1 MRVRGGGAGRTIQ
14 TTTTMRVK
22 EHKAKTRTNDS
33 SNRRK
38 MIPQREEQHSREQRE
53 AQVVVDDDSRR
64 RNERNEDASRGA
76 SSSQRTD
83 AATFAGSALQ
93 IRDDYYVDAKWNTN
107 DTRRAV
113 GRGEGDIASDEEEF
127 TFRSASVGESVRSE
141 LENARRAS
149 ASTIAEAAMMMASTS
164 TSSRV
169 QHQHQQREHKTGA
182 VDVIRR
188 DVDDTIDDTVANLLE
203 MIENERLKSSA
214 YEKNLEK
221 TEKAYLETKKE
232 SEEIAERLTGAAN
245 IISEL
250 KSALVHAMREHHD
263 DEKFED
269 DVNDAVTETRL
280 LRRGGSGSDLSNSVE
295 AVGARRWEAKL
306 RRTVS
311 SALERFTSEARGV
324 PNGDALYRAAK
335 EALDP
340 VVASAIAGVV
350 DEVEIASG
358 KKNKKKKE
366 DKDYFRT
373 NDDVNE
379 SYSLD
384 GDDDDDD
391 DDDDDPTNRS
401 REHEQDINAL
411 DGRAKLV
418 AWMQMEKAKR
428 KRLTRKLLK
437 TKDELAKSEASRMA
451 ATRRWLEA
459 ASQLESERGSQFTQS
474 VAGDGMGSSSDEEG
488 FFDDEDESEDDQ
500 GLTPRSVES
509 RRTDPG
515 QRRARARKTQS
526 LDGSGDA
533 ALFFTQTPTSP
544 SSNKGV
550 RRRKSKSASASLV
563 DPSSPS
569 KNYGTFSPFSPGS
582 GSVPKSALSKRSSN
596 SNRKSQ
602 NRKSR
607 LGFEDRIDEEDERDE
622 DEDENR
628 SAGVRSLDV
637 SAEIQKT
644 IQTVTG
650 NPTFRD
656 VVRMIAATV
665 EQFAA
670 SPTFELVWPICFITF
685 LVFWRSSVIAFH
697 ANTAIEQQQQQRQ
710 QQQQQQQQQRILHP
724 RVTRARTPPPPLLL
738 EEKQQREEGH
748 RRPTAHGA
756 AEKKEDAPE
765 EPPLEK
771 APLPTSRDSSWKAEA
786 VPDGEGENDPENEKN
801 TIKRMTSSK
810 KNNKTS
816 NENEE
821 NDVTVVVDGRTS
833 SSSLTFDAVLA
844 SIKRFSL
851 ESDFELDL
859 IRQRRFLHETP
870 ELMWNE
876 RETASFIKKELEKLG
891 IVYEDAAEPGI
902 LARIPLDGDDDDDG
916 EGEGGN
922 GSGESTTTKKNKI
935 AVLLRADMDA
945 LPVTEETNL
954 EFKSKNE
961 GKMHACGHDGHVTML
976 LGAAKLIKKVLESG
990 EEILP
995 DEARRGKVVYLLFQ
1009 PAEEGGAGA
1018 KKMLESKTMRD
1029 MKIRP
1034 STAFALHNWPYAET
1048 PSGSFG
1054 TRGGTIMAGA
1064 GTFEIT
1070 VTGRGGHAAVPHK
1083 NVDAVVCGAKIVT
1096 DVQTIVSRKTS
1107 ALDSVVVTISTFHA
1121 GTVSNVMPDE
1131 AKLTGT
1137 LRSLQPETFR
1147 WAMDEL
1153 SRVAN
1158 AVGLANGCEVEVSFA
1173 SREVYPPTVN
1183 DAKAAEFAK
1192 RVARE
1197 IFGKEE
1203 GKVLDVAPVMPAEDF
1218 SFFANEYPSV
1228 MNWIGSYNL
1237 DIGAVHPLH
1246 SAKFILDESILKNGA
1261 AAHAGYAL
1269 GFLALNSTKF

>member
-1 MRVRGGGAGRTIQ
+1 MSKNSSSNDSKHQQKRTDDSIFATRESLRLVRQQSEGRETREDEMVQRMQVRGGGTARTIQ
-14 TTTTMRVK
+14 TTTMRVK

-53 AQVVVDDDSRR
+53 AARVREEEVDDDAV
-64 RNERNEDASRGA
+64 NKDASRGA

-107 DTRRAV
+107 DTHRAV

-250 KSALVHAMREHHD
+250 KGALVHAMREHRD

-295 AVGARRWEAKL
+295 AVGARLWEAKL

-366 DKDYFRT
+366 DKDYFTT

-384 GDDDDDD
+384 DVDDDDDD
-391 DDDDDPTNRS
+391 DEDDPTNRS

-474 VAGDGMGSSSDEEG
+474 IAGDGMGSSSDEEG

-500 GLTPRSVES
+500 GFTPRSVES

-622 DEDENR
+622 EDDENR

-650 NPTFRD
+650 NRTFRN

-697 ANTAIEQQQQQRQ
+697 ANTAIEQQHM
-710 QQQQQQQQQRILHP
+710 QQQQQQQQRILHP
-724 RVTRARTPPPPLLL
+724 RVTRAPTPPPPLLL

-748 RRPTAHGA
+748 RRPTAHVLSDEYKRQQAGPLFFA

-771 APLPTSRDSSWKAEA
+771 APLPTSRDVS
-786 VPDGEGENDPENEKN
+786 PPPFPPPPRTQEN
-801 TIKRMTSSK
+801 
-810 KNNKTS
+810 
-816 NENEE
+816 
-821 NDVTVVVDGRTS
+821 
-833 SSSLTFDAVLA
+833 A
-844 SIKRFSL
+844 
-851 ESDFELDL
+851 
-859 IRQRRFLHETP
+859 
-870 ELMWNE
+870 
-876 RETASFIKKELEKLG
+876 KKEL
-891 IVYEDAAEPGI
+891 
-902 LARIPLDGDDDDDG
+902 
-916 EGEGGN
+916 
-922 GSGESTTTKKNKI
+922 
-935 AVLLRADMDA
+935 
-945 LPVTEETNL
+945 
-954 EFKSKNE
+954 
-961 GKMHACGHDGHVTML
+961 
-976 LGAAKLIKKVLESG
+976 
-990 EEILP
+990 
-995 DEARRGKVVYLLFQ
+995 
-1009 PAEEGGAGA
+1009 
-1018 KKMLESKTMRD
+1018 
-1029 MKIRP
+1029 
-1034 STAFALHNWPYAET
+1034 
-1048 PSGSFG
+1048 
-1054 TRGGTIMAGA
+1054 
-1064 GTFEIT
+1064 
-1070 VTGRGGHAAVPHK
+1070 
-1083 NVDAVVCGAKIVT
+1083 
-1096 DVQTIVSRKTS
+1096 
-1107 ALDSVVVTISTFHA
+1107 
-1121 GTVSNVMPDE
+1121 
-1131 AKLTGT
+1131 
-1137 LRSLQPETFR
+1137 
-1147 WAMDEL
+1147 
-1153 SRVAN
+1153 
-1158 AVGLANGCEVEVSFA
+1158 
-1173 SREVYPPTVN
+1173 
-1183 DAKAAEFAK
+1183 
-1192 RVARE
+1192 
-1197 IFGKEE
+1197 
-1203 GKVLDVAPVMPAEDF
+1203 
-1218 SFFANEYPSV
+1218 
-1228 MNWIGSYNL
+1228 
-1237 DIGAVHPLH
+1237 
-1246 SAKFILDESILKNGA
+1246 
-1261 AAHAGYAL
+1261 
-1269 GFLALNSTKF
+1269 

>member
-1 MRVRGGGAGRTIQ
+1 MMSKNSSSNDSKHQQKRTDDSIFATRESLRLVRQQSEGRETREDEMVQRMQVRGGGTARTIQ
-14 TTTTMRVK
+14 TTTMRVK

-53 AQVVVDDDSRR
+53 AARVREEEVDDDAV
-64 RNERNEDASRGA
+64 NKDASRGA

-107 DTRRAV
+107 DTHRAV

-250 KSALVHAMREHHD
+250 KGALVHAMREHRD

-295 AVGARRWEAKL
+295 AVGARLWEAKL

-366 DKDYFRT
+366 DKDYFTT

-384 GDDDDDD
+384 DVDDDDDD
-391 DDDDDPTNRS
+391 DEDDPTNRS

-474 VAGDGMGSSSDEEG
+474 IAGDGMGSSSDEEG

-500 GLTPRSVES
+500 GFTPRSVES

-622 DEDENR
+622 EDDENR

-650 NPTFRD
+650 NRTFRN

-697 ANTAIEQQQQQRQ
+697 ANTAIEQQHM
-710 QQQQQQQQQRILHP
+710 QQQQQQQQRILHP
-724 RVTRARTPPPPLLL
+724 RVTRAPTPPPPFLL

-748 RRPTAHGA
+748 RRPTAHVLSDEYKRQQAGPLFFA

-771 APLPTSRDSSWKAEA
+771 APLPTSRDVS
-786 VPDGEGENDPENEKN
+786 PPPFPPPPRTQEN
-801 TIKRMTSSK
+801 
-810 KNNKTS
+810 
-816 NENEE
+816 
-821 NDVTVVVDGRTS
+821 
-833 SSSLTFDAVLA
+833 A
-844 SIKRFSL
+844 
-851 ESDFELDL
+851 
-859 IRQRRFLHETP
+859 
-870 ELMWNE
+870 
-876 RETASFIKKELEKLG
+876 KKEL
-891 IVYEDAAEPGI
+891 
-902 LARIPLDGDDDDDG
+902 
-916 EGEGGN
+916 
-922 GSGESTTTKKNKI
+922 
-935 AVLLRADMDA
+935 
-945 LPVTEETNL
+945 
-954 EFKSKNE
+954 
-961 GKMHACGHDGHVTML
+961 
-976 LGAAKLIKKVLESG
+976 
-990 EEILP
+990 
-995 DEARRGKVVYLLFQ
+995 
-1009 PAEEGGAGA
+1009 
-1018 KKMLESKTMRD
+1018 
-1029 MKIRP
+1029 
-1034 STAFALHNWPYAET
+1034 
-1048 PSGSFG
+1048 
-1054 TRGGTIMAGA
+1054 
-1064 GTFEIT
+1064 
-1070 VTGRGGHAAVPHK
+1070 
-1083 NVDAVVCGAKIVT
+1083 
-1096 DVQTIVSRKTS
+1096 
-1107 ALDSVVVTISTFHA
+1107 
-1121 GTVSNVMPDE
+1121 
-1131 AKLTGT
+1131 
-1137 LRSLQPETFR
+1137 
-1147 WAMDEL
+1147 
-1153 SRVAN
+1153 
-1158 AVGLANGCEVEVSFA
+1158 
-1173 SREVYPPTVN
+1173 
-1183 DAKAAEFAK
+1183 
-1192 RVARE
+1192 
-1197 IFGKEE
+1197 
-1203 GKVLDVAPVMPAEDF
+1203 
-1218 SFFANEYPSV
+1218 
-1228 MNWIGSYNL
+1228 
-1237 DIGAVHPLH
+1237 
-1246 SAKFILDESILKNGA
+1246 
-1261 AAHAGYAL
+1261 
-1269 GFLALNSTKF
+1269 

>member
-1 MRVRGGGAGRTIQ
+1 MMSKNSSSNDSKHQQKRTDDSIFATRESLRLVRQQSEGRETREDEMVQRMQVRGGGTARTIQ
-14 TTTTMRVK
+14 TTTMRVK

-53 AQVVVDDDSRR
+53 AARVREEEVDDDAV
-64 RNERNEDASRGA
+64 NKDASRGA

-107 DTRRAV
+107 DTHRAV

-250 KSALVHAMREHHD
+250 KGALVHAMREHRD

-295 AVGARRWEAKL
+295 AVGARLWEAKL

-366 DKDYFRT
+366 DKDYFTT

-384 GDDDDDD
+384 DVDDDDDD
-391 DDDDDPTNRS
+391 DEDDPTNRS

-474 VAGDGMGSSSDEEG
+474 IAGDGMGSSSDEEG

-500 GLTPRSVES
+500 GFTPRSVES

-622 DEDENR
+622 EDDENR

-650 NPTFRD
+650 NRTFRN

-697 ANTAIEQQQQQRQ
+697 ANTAIEQQHM
-710 QQQQQQQQQRILHP
+710 QQQQQQQQRILHP
-724 RVTRARTPPPPLLL
+724 RVTRAPTPPPPLLL

-748 RRPTAHGA
+748 RRPTAHVLSDEYKRQQAGPLFFA

-771 APLPTSRDSSWKAEA
+771 APLPTSRDVS
-786 VPDGEGENDPENEKN
+786 PPPFPPPPRTQEN
-801 TIKRMTSSK
+801 
-810 KNNKTS
+810 
-816 NENEE
+816 
-821 NDVTVVVDGRTS
+821 
-833 SSSLTFDAVLA
+833 A
-844 SIKRFSL
+844 
-851 ESDFELDL
+851 
-859 IRQRRFLHETP
+859 
-870 ELMWNE
+870 
-876 RETASFIKKELEKLG
+876 KKEL
-891 IVYEDAAEPGI
+891 
-902 LARIPLDGDDDDDG
+902 
-916 EGEGGN
+916 
-922 GSGESTTTKKNKI
+922 
-935 AVLLRADMDA
+935 
-945 LPVTEETNL
+945 
-954 EFKSKNE
+954 
-961 GKMHACGHDGHVTML
+961 
-976 LGAAKLIKKVLESG
+976 
-990 EEILP
+990 
-995 DEARRGKVVYLLFQ
+995 
-1009 PAEEGGAGA
+1009 
-1018 KKMLESKTMRD
+1018 
-1029 MKIRP
+1029 
-1034 STAFALHNWPYAET
+1034 
-1048 PSGSFG
+1048 
-1054 TRGGTIMAGA
+1054 
-1064 GTFEIT
+1064 
-1070 VTGRGGHAAVPHK
+1070 
-1083 NVDAVVCGAKIVT
+1083 
-1096 DVQTIVSRKTS
+1096 
-1107 ALDSVVVTISTFHA
+1107 
-1121 GTVSNVMPDE
+1121 
-1131 AKLTGT
+1131 
-1137 LRSLQPETFR
+1137 
-1147 WAMDEL
+1147 
-1153 SRVAN
+1153 
-1158 AVGLANGCEVEVSFA
+1158 
-1173 SREVYPPTVN
+1173 
-1183 DAKAAEFAK
+1183 
-1192 RVARE
+1192 
-1197 IFGKEE
+1197 
-1203 GKVLDVAPVMPAEDF
+1203 
-1218 SFFANEYPSV
+1218 
-1228 MNWIGSYNL
+1228 
-1237 DIGAVHPLH
+1237 
-1246 SAKFILDESILKNGA
+1246 
-1261 AAHAGYAL
+1261 
-1269 GFLALNSTKF
+1269 

>member
-1 MRVRGGGAGRTIQ
+1 MSKNSSSNDSKHQQKRTDDSPFATRESLRLVRQQSEGRETREDEMVQRMQVRGGGTARTIQ
-14 TTTTMRVK
+14 TTTMRVK

-53 AQVVVDDDSRR
+53 AARVREEEEDYDAV
-64 RNERNEDASRGA
+64 NKDASRGA

-107 DTRRAV
+107 DTHRAV

-250 KSALVHAMREHHD
+250 KGALVHAMREHRD

-295 AVGARRWEAKL
+295 AVGARLWEAKL

-366 DKDYFRT
+366 DKDYFTT

-384 GDDDDDD
+384 DVDDDDDD
-391 DDDDDPTNRS
+391 DEDDPTNRS

-474 VAGDGMGSSSDEEG
+474 IAGDGMGSSSDEEG

-500 GLTPRSVES
+500 GFTPRSVES

-622 DEDENR
+622 EDDENR

-650 NPTFRD
+650 NRTFRN

-697 ANTAIEQQQQQRQ
+697 ANTAIEQQHM
-710 QQQQQQQQQRILHP
+710 QQQQQQQQRILHP
-724 RVTRARTPPPPLLL
+724 RVTRAPTPPPPLLL

-748 RRPTAHGA
+748 RRPTAHVLSDEYKRQQAGPLFFA
-756 AEKKEDAPE
+756 AEKKEDPPE

-771 APLPTSRDSSWKAEA
+771 APLPTSRDVS
-786 VPDGEGENDPENEKN
+786 PPPFPPPPRTQEN
-801 TIKRMTSSK
+801 
-810 KNNKTS
+810 
-816 NENEE
+816 
-821 NDVTVVVDGRTS
+821 
-833 SSSLTFDAVLA
+833 A
-844 SIKRFSL
+844 
-851 ESDFELDL
+851 
-859 IRQRRFLHETP
+859 
-870 ELMWNE
+870 
-876 RETASFIKKELEKLG
+876 KKEL
-891 IVYEDAAEPGI
+891 
-902 LARIPLDGDDDDDG
+902 
-916 EGEGGN
+916 
-922 GSGESTTTKKNKI
+922 
-935 AVLLRADMDA
+935 
-945 LPVTEETNL
+945 
-954 EFKSKNE
+954 
-961 GKMHACGHDGHVTML
+961 
-976 LGAAKLIKKVLESG
+976 
-990 EEILP
+990 
-995 DEARRGKVVYLLFQ
+995 
-1009 PAEEGGAGA
+1009 
-1018 KKMLESKTMRD
+1018 
-1029 MKIRP
+1029 
-1034 STAFALHNWPYAET
+1034 
-1048 PSGSFG
+1048 
-1054 TRGGTIMAGA
+1054 
-1064 GTFEIT
+1064 
-1070 VTGRGGHAAVPHK
+1070 
-1083 NVDAVVCGAKIVT
+1083 
-1096 DVQTIVSRKTS
+1096 
-1107 ALDSVVVTISTFHA
+1107 
-1121 GTVSNVMPDE
+1121 
-1131 AKLTGT
+1131 
-1137 LRSLQPETFR
+1137 
-1147 WAMDEL
+1147 
-1153 SRVAN
+1153 
-1158 AVGLANGCEVEVSFA
+1158 
-1173 SREVYPPTVN
+1173 
-1183 DAKAAEFAK
+1183 
-1192 RVARE
+1192 
-1197 IFGKEE
+1197 
-1203 GKVLDVAPVMPAEDF
+1203 
-1218 SFFANEYPSV
+1218 
-1228 MNWIGSYNL
+1228 
-1237 DIGAVHPLH
+1237 
-1246 SAKFILDESILKNGA
+1246 
-1261 AAHAGYAL
+1261 
-1269 GFLALNSTKF
+1269 

>member
-1 MRVRGGGAGRTIQ
+1 MMSKNSSSGDSKHQQKRTDESIFATRESLRLVRQQSEGRQTQEVQRMQVGGGGTAGTIQ

-33 SNRRK
+33 NNRRK
-38 MIPQREEQHSREQRE
+38 MIPQREEQQSRQQRE
-53 AQVVVDDDSRR
+53 AQVRERVVDDDDSKR

-107 DTRRAV
+107 DNTRAV
-113 GRGEGDIASDEEEF
+113 GRGEGDIAIDEEEF

-169 QHQHQQREHKTGA
+169 QHQHHQREHKSGA

-373 NDDVNE
+373 NDVNE
-379 SYSLD
+379 SYSL
-384 GDDDDDD
+384 DDDDDD
-391 DDDDDPTNRS
+391 DDDDEDDPTNRS

-474 VAGDGMGSSSDEEG
+474 IAGDGMGSSSDEEG
-488 FFDDEDESEDDQ
+488 FFDDDDDSEDDQ
-500 GLTPRSVES
+500 GFTPRSVES

-569 KNYGTFSPFSPGS
+569 KNYGTFSPFSPGG

-622 DEDENR
+622 EDDENR

-656 VVRMIAATV
+656 VARMIAATV

-685 LVFWRSSVIAFH
+685 LVFWRSSVIEFH
-697 ANTAIEQQQQQRQ
+697 ANTAIEQQHM
-710 QQQQQQQQQRILHP
+710 QQQQQQQQRILHP
-724 RVTRARTPPPPLLL
+724 RVTRAPTPPPPLLR
-738 EEKQQREEGH
+738 EEKHQRGEGH
-748 RRPTAHGA
+748 RHPTAHASDEYKRQQPGGA
-756 AEKKEDAPE
+756 LFFAAKSKEDAPE
-765 EPPLEK
+765 EAPPLEK
-771 APLPTSRDSSWKAEA
+771 APLPTSR
-786 VPDGEGENDPENEKN
+786 
-801 TIKRMTSSK
+801 R
-810 KNNKTS
+810 
-816 NENEE
+816 
-821 NDVTVVVDGRTS
+821 DVSPPPFPPPPRTQ
-833 SSSLTFDAVLA
+833 DNA
-844 SIKRFSL
+844 
-851 ESDFELDL
+851 
-859 IRQRRFLHETP
+859 
-870 ELMWNE
+870 
-876 RETASFIKKELEKLG
+876 KKEL
-891 IVYEDAAEPGI
+891 
-902 LARIPLDGDDDDDG
+902 
-916 EGEGGN
+916 
-922 GSGESTTTKKNKI
+922 
-935 AVLLRADMDA
+935 
-945 LPVTEETNL
+945 
-954 EFKSKNE
+954 
-961 GKMHACGHDGHVTML
+961 
-976 LGAAKLIKKVLESG
+976 
-990 EEILP
+990 
-995 DEARRGKVVYLLFQ
+995 
-1009 PAEEGGAGA
+1009 
-1018 KKMLESKTMRD
+1018 
-1029 MKIRP
+1029 
-1034 STAFALHNWPYAET
+1034 
-1048 PSGSFG
+1048 
-1054 TRGGTIMAGA
+1054 
-1064 GTFEIT
+1064 
-1070 VTGRGGHAAVPHK
+1070 
-1083 NVDAVVCGAKIVT
+1083 
-1096 DVQTIVSRKTS
+1096 
-1107 ALDSVVVTISTFHA
+1107 
-1121 GTVSNVMPDE
+1121 
-1131 AKLTGT
+1131 
-1137 LRSLQPETFR
+1137 
-1147 WAMDEL
+1147 
-1153 SRVAN
+1153 
-1158 AVGLANGCEVEVSFA
+1158 
-1173 SREVYPPTVN
+1173 
-1183 DAKAAEFAK
+1183 
-1192 RVARE
+1192 
-1197 IFGKEE
+1197 
-1203 GKVLDVAPVMPAEDF
+1203 
-1218 SFFANEYPSV
+1218 
-1228 MNWIGSYNL
+1228 
-1237 DIGAVHPLH
+1237 
-1246 SAKFILDESILKNGA
+1246 
-1261 AAHAGYAL
+1261 
-1269 GFLALNSTKF
+1269 

>member
-1 MRVRGGGAGRTIQ
+1 MMSKNSSSNDSKHQQKRTDDSIFATRESLRLVRQQSEGRETREDEMVQRMQVRGGGTARTIQ
-14 TTTTMRVK
+14 TTTMRVK

-53 AQVVVDDDSRR
+53 AARVREEEVDDDAV
-64 RNERNEDASRGA
+64 NKDASRGA

-107 DTRRAV
+107 DTHRAV

-250 KSALVHAMREHHD
+250 KGALVHAMREHRD

-295 AVGARRWEAKL
+295 AVGARLWEAKL

-366 DKDYFRT
+366 DKDYFTT

-384 GDDDDDD
+384 DVDDDDDD
-391 DDDDDPTNRS
+391 DEDDPTNRS

-474 VAGDGMGSSSDEEG
+474 IAGDGMGSSSDEEG

-500 GLTPRSVES
+500 GFTPRSVES

-622 DEDENR
+622 EDDENR

-650 NPTFRD
+650 NRTFRN

-697 ANTAIEQQQQQRQ
+697 ANTAIEQQHM
-710 QQQQQQQQQRILHP
+710 QQQQQQQQRILHP
-724 RVTRARTPPPPLLL
+724 RVTRAPTPPPPLLL

-748 RRPTAHGA
+748 RRPTAHVLSDEYKRQQAGPLFFA

-771 APLPTSRDSSWKAEA
+771 APLSTSRDVSPPPFPPPPPPPVNA
-786 VPDGEGENDPENEKN
+786 
-801 TIKRMTSSK
+801 
-810 KNNKTS
+810 
-816 NENEE
+816 
-821 NDVTVVVDGRTS
+821 
-833 SSSLTFDAVLA
+833 
-844 SIKRFSL
+844 
-851 ESDFELDL
+851 
-859 IRQRRFLHETP
+859 
-870 ELMWNE
+870 
-876 RETASFIKKELEKLG
+876 KKEL
-891 IVYEDAAEPGI
+891 
-902 LARIPLDGDDDDDG
+902 
-916 EGEGGN
+916 
-922 GSGESTTTKKNKI
+922 
-935 AVLLRADMDA
+935 
-945 LPVTEETNL
+945 
-954 EFKSKNE
+954 
-961 GKMHACGHDGHVTML
+961 
-976 LGAAKLIKKVLESG
+976 
-990 EEILP
+990 
-995 DEARRGKVVYLLFQ
+995 
-1009 PAEEGGAGA
+1009 
-1018 KKMLESKTMRD
+1018 
-1029 MKIRP
+1029 
-1034 STAFALHNWPYAET
+1034 
-1048 PSGSFG
+1048 
-1054 TRGGTIMAGA
+1054 
-1064 GTFEIT
+1064 
-1070 VTGRGGHAAVPHK
+1070 
-1083 NVDAVVCGAKIVT
+1083 
-1096 DVQTIVSRKTS
+1096 
-1107 ALDSVVVTISTFHA
+1107 
-1121 GTVSNVMPDE
+1121 
-1131 AKLTGT
+1131 
-1137 LRSLQPETFR
+1137 
-1147 WAMDEL
+1147 
-1153 SRVAN
+1153 
-1158 AVGLANGCEVEVSFA
+1158 
-1173 SREVYPPTVN
+1173 
-1183 DAKAAEFAK
+1183 
-1192 RVARE
+1192 
-1197 IFGKEE
+1197 
-1203 GKVLDVAPVMPAEDF
+1203 
-1218 SFFANEYPSV
+1218 
-1228 MNWIGSYNL
+1228 
-1237 DIGAVHPLH
+1237 
-1246 SAKFILDESILKNGA
+1246 
-1261 AAHAGYAL
+1261 
-1269 GFLALNSTKF
+1269 

>member
-1 MRVRGGGAGRTIQ
+1 MSKNSSSNDSKHQQKRTDDSIFATRESLRLVRQQSEGRETREDEMVQRMQVRGGGTARTIQ
-14 TTTTMRVK
+14 TTTMRVK

-53 AQVVVDDDSRR
+53 AARVREEEVDDDAV
-64 RNERNEDASRGA
+64 NKDASRGA

-107 DTRRAV
+107 DTHRAV

-250 KSALVHAMREHHD
+250 KGALVHAMREHRD

-295 AVGARRWEAKL
+295 AVGARLWEAKL

-366 DKDYFRT
+366 DKDYFTT

-384 GDDDDDD
+384 DVDDDDDD
-391 DDDDDPTNRS
+391 DEDDPTNRS

-474 VAGDGMGSSSDEEG
+474 IAGDGMGSSSDEEG

-500 GLTPRSVES
+500 GFTPRSVES

-622 DEDENR
+622 EDDENR

-650 NPTFRD
+650 NRTFRI

-697 ANTAIEQQQQQRQ
+697 ANTAIEQQHM
-710 QQQQQQQQQRILHP
+710 QQQQQQQQRILHP
-724 RVTRARTPPPPLLL
+724 RVTRAPAPPPPLLL

-748 RRPTAHGA
+748 RRPTAHVLSDEYKRQQAGPLFFA

-771 APLPTSRDSSWKAEA
+771 APLPTSRDVS
-786 VPDGEGENDPENEKN
+786 PPPFPPPPRTQEN
-801 TIKRMTSSK
+801 
-810 KNNKTS
+810 
-816 NENEE
+816 
-821 NDVTVVVDGRTS
+821 
-833 SSSLTFDAVLA
+833 A
-844 SIKRFSL
+844 
-851 ESDFELDL
+851 
-859 IRQRRFLHETP
+859 
-870 ELMWNE
+870 
-876 RETASFIKKELEKLG
+876 KKEL
-891 IVYEDAAEPGI
+891 
-902 LARIPLDGDDDDDG
+902 
-916 EGEGGN
+916 
-922 GSGESTTTKKNKI
+922 
-935 AVLLRADMDA
+935 
-945 LPVTEETNL
+945 
-954 EFKSKNE
+954 
-961 GKMHACGHDGHVTML
+961 
-976 LGAAKLIKKVLESG
+976 
-990 EEILP
+990 
-995 DEARRGKVVYLLFQ
+995 
-1009 PAEEGGAGA
+1009 
-1018 KKMLESKTMRD
+1018 
-1029 MKIRP
+1029 
-1034 STAFALHNWPYAET
+1034 
-1048 PSGSFG
+1048 
-1054 TRGGTIMAGA
+1054 
-1064 GTFEIT
+1064 
-1070 VTGRGGHAAVPHK
+1070 
-1083 NVDAVVCGAKIVT
+1083 
-1096 DVQTIVSRKTS
+1096 
-1107 ALDSVVVTISTFHA
+1107 
-1121 GTVSNVMPDE
+1121 
-1131 AKLTGT
+1131 
-1137 LRSLQPETFR
+1137 
-1147 WAMDEL
+1147 
-1153 SRVAN
+1153 
-1158 AVGLANGCEVEVSFA
+1158 
-1173 SREVYPPTVN
+1173 
-1183 DAKAAEFAK
+1183 
-1192 RVARE
+1192 
-1197 IFGKEE
+1197 
-1203 GKVLDVAPVMPAEDF
+1203 
-1218 SFFANEYPSV
+1218 
-1228 MNWIGSYNL
+1228 
-1237 DIGAVHPLH
+1237 
-1246 SAKFILDESILKNGA
+1246 
-1261 AAHAGYAL
+1261 
-1269 GFLALNSTKF
+1269 

>member
-1 MRVRGGGAGRTIQ
+1 MMSKNSSSNDSKHQQKRTDDSIFATRESLRLVRQQSEGRETREDEMVQRMQVRGGGTARTIQ
-14 TTTTMRVK
+14 TTTMRVK

-53 AQVVVDDDSRR
+53 AARVREEEVDDDAV
-64 RNERNEDASRGA
+64 NKDASRGA

-107 DTRRAV
+107 DTHRAV

-250 KSALVHAMREHHD
+250 KGALVHAMREHRD

-295 AVGARRWEAKL
+295 AVGARLWEAKL

-366 DKDYFRT
+366 DKDYFTT

-384 GDDDDDD
+384 DVDDDDDD
-391 DDDDDPTNRS
+391 DEDDPTNRS

-474 VAGDGMGSSSDEEG
+474 IAGDGMGSSSDEEG

-500 GLTPRSVES
+500 GFTPRSVES

-622 DEDENR
+622 EDDENR

-650 NPTFRD
+650 NRTFRN

-697 ANTAIEQQQQQRQ
+697 ANTAIEQQHM
-710 QQQQQQQQQRILHP
+710 QQQQQQQQRILHP
-724 RVTRARTPPPPLLL
+724 RVTRAPTPPPPLLL
-738 EEKQQREEGH
+738 EETRQREEGH
-748 RRPTAHGA
+748 RRPTAHVLSDEYKRQQAGPLFFA

-771 APLPTSRDSSWKAEA
+771 APLPTSRDVS
-786 VPDGEGENDPENEKN
+786 PPPFPPPPRTQEN
-801 TIKRMTSSK
+801 
-810 KNNKTS
+810 
-816 NENEE
+816 
-821 NDVTVVVDGRTS
+821 
-833 SSSLTFDAVLA
+833 A
-844 SIKRFSL
+844 
-851 ESDFELDL
+851 
-859 IRQRRFLHETP
+859 
-870 ELMWNE
+870 
-876 RETASFIKKELEKLG
+876 KKEL
-891 IVYEDAAEPGI
+891 
-902 LARIPLDGDDDDDG
+902 
-916 EGEGGN
+916 
-922 GSGESTTTKKNKI
+922 
-935 AVLLRADMDA
+935 
-945 LPVTEETNL
+945 
-954 EFKSKNE
+954 
-961 GKMHACGHDGHVTML
+961 
-976 LGAAKLIKKVLESG
+976 
-990 EEILP
+990 
-995 DEARRGKVVYLLFQ
+995 
-1009 PAEEGGAGA
+1009 
-1018 KKMLESKTMRD
+1018 
-1029 MKIRP
+1029 
-1034 STAFALHNWPYAET
+1034 
-1048 PSGSFG
+1048 
-1054 TRGGTIMAGA
+1054 
-1064 GTFEIT
+1064 
-1070 VTGRGGHAAVPHK
+1070 
-1083 NVDAVVCGAKIVT
+1083 
-1096 DVQTIVSRKTS
+1096 
-1107 ALDSVVVTISTFHA
+1107 
-1121 GTVSNVMPDE
+1121 
-1131 AKLTGT
+1131 
-1137 LRSLQPETFR
+1137 
-1147 WAMDEL
+1147 
-1153 SRVAN
+1153 
-1158 AVGLANGCEVEVSFA
+1158 
-1173 SREVYPPTVN
+1173 
-1183 DAKAAEFAK
+1183 
-1192 RVARE
+1192 
-1197 IFGKEE
+1197 
-1203 GKVLDVAPVMPAEDF
+1203 
-1218 SFFANEYPSV
+1218 
-1228 MNWIGSYNL
+1228 
-1237 DIGAVHPLH
+1237 
-1246 SAKFILDESILKNGA
+1246 
-1261 AAHAGYAL
+1261 
-1269 GFLALNSTKF
+1269 

>member
-1 MRVRGGGAGRTIQ
+1 MMSKNSSSNDSKHQQKRTDDSIFATRESLRLVRQQSEGRETREDEMVQRMQVRGGGTARTIQ
-14 TTTTMRVK
+14 TTTMRVK

-53 AQVVVDDDSRR
+53 AARVREEEVDDDAV
-64 RNERNEDASRGA
+64 NKDASRGA

-107 DTRRAV
+107 DTHRAV

-250 KSALVHAMREHHD
+250 KGALVHAMREHRD

-295 AVGARRWEAKL
+295 AVGARLWEAKL

-366 DKDYFRT
+366 DKDYFTT

-384 GDDDDDD
+384 DVDDDDDD
-391 DDDDDPTNRS
+391 DEDDPTNRS

-474 VAGDGMGSSSDEEG
+474 IAGDGMGSSSDEEG

-500 GLTPRSVES
+500 GFTPRSVES

-622 DEDENR
+622 EDDENR

-697 ANTAIEQQQQQRQ
+697 ANTAIEQQHM
-710 QQQQQQQQQRILHP
+710 QQQQQQQQRILHP
-724 RVTRARTPPPPLLL
+724 RVTRAPTPPPPLLL

-748 RRPTAHGA
+748 RRPTAHVLSDEYKRQQAGPLFFA

-771 APLPTSRDSSWKAEA
+771 APLPTSRDVS
-786 VPDGEGENDPENEKN
+786 PPPFPPPPRTQEN
-801 TIKRMTSSK
+801 
-810 KNNKTS
+810 
-816 NENEE
+816 
-821 NDVTVVVDGRTS
+821 
-833 SSSLTFDAVLA
+833 A
-844 SIKRFSL
+844 
-851 ESDFELDL
+851 
-859 IRQRRFLHETP
+859 
-870 ELMWNE
+870 
-876 RETASFIKKELEKLG
+876 KKEL
-891 IVYEDAAEPGI
+891 
-902 LARIPLDGDDDDDG
+902 
-916 EGEGGN
+916 
-922 GSGESTTTKKNKI
+922 
-935 AVLLRADMDA
+935 
-945 LPVTEETNL
+945 
-954 EFKSKNE
+954 
-961 GKMHACGHDGHVTML
+961 
-976 LGAAKLIKKVLESG
+976 
-990 EEILP
+990 
-995 DEARRGKVVYLLFQ
+995 
-1009 PAEEGGAGA
+1009 
-1018 KKMLESKTMRD
+1018 
-1029 MKIRP
+1029 
-1034 STAFALHNWPYAET
+1034 
-1048 PSGSFG
+1048 
-1054 TRGGTIMAGA
+1054 
-1064 GTFEIT
+1064 
-1070 VTGRGGHAAVPHK
+1070 
-1083 NVDAVVCGAKIVT
+1083 
-1096 DVQTIVSRKTS
+1096 
-1107 ALDSVVVTISTFHA
+1107 
-1121 GTVSNVMPDE
+1121 
-1131 AKLTGT
+1131 
-1137 LRSLQPETFR
+1137 
-1147 WAMDEL
+1147 
-1153 SRVAN
+1153 
-1158 AVGLANGCEVEVSFA
+1158 
-1173 SREVYPPTVN
+1173 
-1183 DAKAAEFAK
+1183 
-1192 RVARE
+1192 
-1197 IFGKEE
+1197 
-1203 GKVLDVAPVMPAEDF
+1203 
-1218 SFFANEYPSV
+1218 
-1228 MNWIGSYNL
+1228 
-1237 DIGAVHPLH
+1237 
-1246 SAKFILDESILKNGA
+1246 
-1261 AAHAGYAL
+1261 
-1269 GFLALNSTKF
+1269 

>member
-1 MRVRGGGAGRTIQ
+1 MMSKNSSSNDSKHQQKRTDDSIFATRESLRLVRQQSEGRETREDEMVQRMQVRGGGTARTIQ
-14 TTTTMRVK
+14 TTTMRVK

-53 AQVVVDDDSRR
+53 AARVREEEVDDDAV
-64 RNERNEDASRGA
+64 NKDASRGA

-107 DTRRAV
+107 DTHRAV

-250 KSALVHAMREHHD
+250 KGALVHAMREHRD

-295 AVGARRWEAKL
+295 AVGARLWEAKL

-366 DKDYFRT
+366 DKDYFTT

-384 GDDDDDD
+384 DVDDDDDD
-391 DDDDDPTNRS
+391 DEDDPTNRS

-474 VAGDGMGSSSDEEG
+474 IAGDGMGSSSDEEG

-500 GLTPRSVES
+500 GFTPRSVES

-622 DEDENR
+622 EDDENR

-650 NPTFRD
+650 NRTFRN

-697 ANTAIEQQQQQRQ
+697 ANTAIEQQHM
-710 QQQQQQQQQRILHP
+710 QQQQQQQQRILHP
-724 RVTRARTPPPPLLL
+724 RVTRAPAPPPPLLL

-748 RRPTAHGA
+748 RRPTAHVLSDEYKRQQAGPLFFA

-771 APLPTSRDSSWKAEA
+771 APLPTSRDVS
-786 VPDGEGENDPENEKN
+786 PPPFPPPPRTQEN
-801 TIKRMTSSK
+801 
-810 KNNKTS
+810 
-816 NENEE
+816 
-821 NDVTVVVDGRTS
+821 
-833 SSSLTFDAVLA
+833 A
-844 SIKRFSL
+844 
-851 ESDFELDL
+851 
-859 IRQRRFLHETP
+859 
-870 ELMWNE
+870 
-876 RETASFIKKELEKLG
+876 KKEL
-891 IVYEDAAEPGI
+891 
-902 LARIPLDGDDDDDG
+902 
-916 EGEGGN
+916 
-922 GSGESTTTKKNKI
+922 
-935 AVLLRADMDA
+935 
-945 LPVTEETNL
+945 
-954 EFKSKNE
+954 
-961 GKMHACGHDGHVTML
+961 
-976 LGAAKLIKKVLESG
+976 
-990 EEILP
+990 
-995 DEARRGKVVYLLFQ
+995 
-1009 PAEEGGAGA
+1009 
-1018 KKMLESKTMRD
+1018 
-1029 MKIRP
+1029 
-1034 STAFALHNWPYAET
+1034 
-1048 PSGSFG
+1048 
-1054 TRGGTIMAGA
+1054 
-1064 GTFEIT
+1064 
-1070 VTGRGGHAAVPHK
+1070 
-1083 NVDAVVCGAKIVT
+1083 
-1096 DVQTIVSRKTS
+1096 
-1107 ALDSVVVTISTFHA
+1107 
-1121 GTVSNVMPDE
+1121 
-1131 AKLTGT
+1131 
-1137 LRSLQPETFR
+1137 
-1147 WAMDEL
+1147 
-1153 SRVAN
+1153 
-1158 AVGLANGCEVEVSFA
+1158 
-1173 SREVYPPTVN
+1173 
-1183 DAKAAEFAK
+1183 
-1192 RVARE
+1192 
-1197 IFGKEE
+1197 
-1203 GKVLDVAPVMPAEDF
+1203 
-1218 SFFANEYPSV
+1218 
-1228 MNWIGSYNL
+1228 
-1237 DIGAVHPLH
+1237 
-1246 SAKFILDESILKNGA
+1246 
-1261 AAHAGYAL
+1261 
-1269 GFLALNSTKF
+1269 